1 VSRGANVIGKVPKS
15 HYQVLGVEPEASV
28 EEIERAFRGI
38 ARHVHPDLHGGD
50 GAAVERMKELNVIRE
65 TLTDPARRA
74 AYDGELRA
82 QRAAAAP
89 ARPTTLASAPR
100 RVVVPT
106 SWKPERGAAW
116 LNPDAFNARAGA
128 PTAGAAKTP
137 STQQWRAPVSASRW
151 AALQAGLARV
161 FGRGTSEEERSA
173 LGAVLA
179 PVFVVLCFALGL
191 GVIWLF
197 FFLRRLSS

>member
-1 VSRGANVIGKVPKS
+1 VIRKVPKS

-28 EEIERAFRGI
+28 EDIERAFRVI

-89 ARPTTLASAPR
+89 PPPTTLASAPR
-100 RVVVPT
+100 RVAVPA

-116 LNPDAFNARAGA
+116 LKPDAFNARAGA
-128 PTAGAAKTP
+128 PSAGAPTTP
-137 STQQWRAPVSASRW
+137 STQQWRAPERSSRW
-151 AALQAGLARV
+151 AALQSALSRV

-179 PVFVVLCFALGL
+179 PVFVLLCFGL
-191 GVIWLF
+191 GIAVIWLF
-197 FFLRRLSS
+197 FFLRRLSTP